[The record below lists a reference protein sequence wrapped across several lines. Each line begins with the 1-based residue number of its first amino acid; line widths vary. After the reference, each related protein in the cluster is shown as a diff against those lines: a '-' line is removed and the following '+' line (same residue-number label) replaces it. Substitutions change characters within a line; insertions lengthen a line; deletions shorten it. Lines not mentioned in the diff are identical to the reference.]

1 MQALIFDFDGV
12 VMDSEPIHYEA
23 FRQTVAPMGVDF
35 SWEAYCADYL
45 GFDDREGF
53 AAILSD
59 AGRAP
64 ATYDLTE
71 LIATKTKIVQHL
83 LATAAD
89 AIPGTVEMLVA
100 ANNAGIPVAICSGAL
115 RVEVEVACE
124 ALGILPRIRTI
135 VGADDVTKS
144 KPDPESY
151 QLALT
156 RLSEVLG
163 RELDPAA
170 CVAIEDSPIGLQS
183 AIGAGLVTCA
193 LATSYDPAEL
203 TIATRVVANLT
214 EITLDE
220 LAALAG

>member
-23 FRQTVAPMGVDF
+23 FRQAVAPMGVDF
-35 SWEAYCADYL
+35 SWDTYCADYL

-59 AGRAP
+59 AGRGP
-64 ATYDLTE
+64 DTYDLSE

-83 LATAAD
+83 LATATD

-100 ANNAGIPVAICSGAL
+100 ADDAGIPVAICSGAL

-135 VGADDVTKS
+135 VGADDVAQS

-151 QLALT
+151 HLALA
-156 RLSEVLG
+156 RLSEILG
-163 RELDPAA
+163 HELDSAA
-170 CVAIEDSPIGLQS
+170 CVAIEDSPVGLQS
-183 AIGAGLVTCA
+183 AIGAGLATCA
-193 LATSYDPAEL
+193 LATSYPADKL
-203 TIATRVVANLT
+203 DIATRIVANLT
-214 EITLDE
+214 ELSLDE
-220 LAALAG
+220 LAALAK